1 MKAMD
6 KTGQEEGVRVRA
18 SNAQDKLRSDKVKA
32 SLFLTESEYF
42 FLLTRGN
49 PRMPSIRTLQT
60 FLATARLGSFA
71 AAGQEVGLTAAAVGL
86 QVRALEEELGVALFD
101 RSARAVVLNTEG
113 RQRVLAVKELV
124 ERWQQLQVQPAP
136 GELGGTVVMGA
147 LVSAL
152 MGAFADALWK
162 LKRQHPALEVTLLA
176 GQSADFMTRVER
188 GELDAA
194 VVTQSPTRLAAS
206 LVWTPLYREPMVLI
220 VPTRPHF
227 VLPVS
232 PLQMLAQCPFM
243 RFDRRTWT
251 GHLVNEVLA
260 QCRAQ
265 VVEGLELN
273 SVEAI
278 VELVRQGFG
287 ISIVP
292 QLANLAWRR
301 DKALRVVPLP
311 RVTVE
316 RHVGLLERRQH
327 GRETF
332 TQVLKDHFGARG
344 VRGTR
349 AR

>member
-1 MKAMD
+1 MA
-6 KTGQEEGVRVRA
+6 
-18 SNAQDKLRSDKVKA
+18 
-32 SLFLTESEYF
+32 
-42 FLLTRGN
+42 
-49 PRMPSIRTLQT
+49 SIRTLQT
-60 FLATARLGSFA
+60 FLAAARLGSFA
-71 AAGQEVGLTAAAVGL
+71 AAGQEVGLTSAAVGL
-86 QVRALEEELGVALFD
+86 QVRALEDELGVALFD
-101 RSARAVVLNTEG
+101 RSARAVVLNPQG
-113 RQRVLAVKELV
+113 RQRVSEIKGLV
-124 ERWQQLQVQPAP
+124 ERWQQLKARPE
-136 GELGGTVVMGA
+136 GDELGGTVVMGA

-152 MGAFADALWK
+152 MGAFADALWT
-162 LKRQHPALEVTLLA
+162 LKRRHPSLEVTLLA

-194 VVTQSPTRLAAS
+194 VVTQPPARLPAS

-220 VPTRPHF
+220 VPTRTHF
-227 VLPVS
+227 ALPAA

-251 GHLVNEVLA
+251 GHLVDEALA
-260 QCRAQ
+260 QCRAT

-292 QLANLAWRR
+292 RLANLRWSR

-316 RHVGLLERRQH
+316 RHVGLLERRNH
-327 GRETF
+327 GREQF
-332 TQVLKDHFGARG
+332 TQALKDHFGAR
-344 VRGTR
+344 TAR
-349 AR
+349 AARAARVTSR